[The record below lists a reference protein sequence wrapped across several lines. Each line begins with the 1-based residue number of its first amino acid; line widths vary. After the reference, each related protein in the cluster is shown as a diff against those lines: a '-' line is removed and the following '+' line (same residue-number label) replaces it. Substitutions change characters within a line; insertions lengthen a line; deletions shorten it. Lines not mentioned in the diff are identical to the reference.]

1 VTRRIFIQPVVLVA
15 AVILCGTLAWIY
27 HVHSVEATL
36 DANDYASSDVAVLS
50 ESHHGE
56 FMMPPGMIL
65 PPGMP
70 PPGAMPPRHG
80 RYDWFAHTIADLA
93 HIHPRIAHTSAGP
106 IVLVP
111 SHTALARWFLIDVAI
126 CALAIVVI
134 VWNAWR
140 SYGVA
145 AAAIARSLAE
155 REAAAAEFQR
165 FLADAGHELRT
176 PLTIL
181 SGYIDVLDG
190 YAHDGE
196 QSRVISGMR
205 TTAARMRGLVEKM
218 LLLSKLES
226 PEADVRVISVPDVT
240 REVAEDMRVQHPAR
254 EINVDCDPHAKVR
267 IDEDDL
273 YEAERNLVENAL
285 RYAPESPVAVS
296 AAVRDG
302 SVEIAI
308 TDRGPGIPPEEQAM
322 IFERFYRGRNHS
334 DREGTGLGLAI
345 VRRIVERWN
354 GSVTIESG
362 DAGTRA
368 VLRFPVAAAEG

>member
-1 VTRRIFIQPVVLVA
+1 MTRRIFIQPVVLVA
-15 AVILCGTLAWIY
+15 AVILCGILAWIY

-36 DANDYASSDVAVLS
+36 DAHDYASSDVTVMSVPPYGAP
-50 ESHHGE
+50 
-56 FMMPPGMIL
+56 MMPPGMI

-70 PPGAMPPRHG
+70 PPGSMSSRHG
-80 RYDWFAHTIADLA
+80 RYDWFSHVIADLA
-93 HIHPRIAHTSAGP
+93 HIHPRIVDTSAGP
-106 IVLVP
+106 IVLAA
-111 SHTALARWFLIDVAI
+111 SHAALARWFLIDVAI
-126 CALAIVVI
+126 CALAITI
-134 VWNAWR
+134 VAWNAWR

-145 AAAIARSLAE
+145 AAALARSLAE

-190 YAHDGE
+190 YEHGDE
-196 QSRVISGMR
+196 QARVIAGMR
-205 TTAARMRGLVEKM
+205 TAAARMRGLVEKM

-226 PEADVRVISVPDVT
+226 TAVEAKVVSVPDVT
-240 REVAEDMRVQHPAR
+240 REVAEDMRIQHPAR
-254 EINVDCDPHAKVR
+254 VISIDCDASANVR

-285 RYAPESPVAVS
+285 RYAPESPVGVS

-302 SVEIAI
+302 TVEIAV
-308 TDRGPGIPPEEQAM
+308 TDRGPGIPVEEQSM
-322 IFERFYRGRNHS
+322 IFERFYRGRDNT

-354 GSVTIESG
+354 GSVTIESNG
-362 DAGTRA
+362 QGTRA
-368 VLRFPVAAAEG
+368 VLRFPLAAAEA